1 MVEGLSG
8 KVLKPSKLDIFASQE
23 DAAPA
28 PHLQPVNIVETI
40 GEPGES
46 ESISS
51 ITNENANG

>member
-8 KVLKPSKLDIFASQE
+8 KVLKPSKLDIFANQE
-23 DAAPA
+23 DAVSAPQ
-28 PHLQPVNIVETI
+28 LQPVNIVETL

-51 ITNENANG
+51 NTNENANG